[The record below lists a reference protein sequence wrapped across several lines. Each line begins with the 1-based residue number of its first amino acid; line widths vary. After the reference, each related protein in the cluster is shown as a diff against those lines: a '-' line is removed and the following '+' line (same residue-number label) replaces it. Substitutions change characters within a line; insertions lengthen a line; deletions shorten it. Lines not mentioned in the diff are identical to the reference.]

1 MQGLQGD
8 AFPDRGVHRDVAE
21 NARRVVTDAET
32 AAWAP
37 PDKPFTT
44 LIVTFAAVGGCRC
57 AAVARHR
64 SAADREAHQ
73 AMGLH
78 KGLGASAPTSARRSP
93 PRDFFGRRPVDAG
106 RKVIPETKKAALSG
120 GLSRERRTDHM
131 RWRR

>member
-44 LIVTFAAVGGCRC
+44 LILTFAAVGGCLC

-78 KGLGASAPTSARRSP
+78 KGWGHLRRPAPGA
-93 PRDFFGRRPVDAG
+93 RRPVTFSADVRSMPAG
-106 RKVIPETKKAALSG
+106 K
-120 GLSRERRTDHM
+120 
-131 RWRR
+131 